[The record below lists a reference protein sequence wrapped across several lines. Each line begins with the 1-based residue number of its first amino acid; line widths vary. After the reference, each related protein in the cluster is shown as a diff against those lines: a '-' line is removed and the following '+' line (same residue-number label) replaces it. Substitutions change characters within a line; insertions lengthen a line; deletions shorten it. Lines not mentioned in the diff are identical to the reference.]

1 MSEKKFQFC
10 LKIAESAF
18 QVFVYGLV
26 GEIACFVQQNISFVF
41 PSFVISVIK
50 KDLTARYLKLSKA
63 IQKHSENPNDLD
75 KLSPELLLEVAMNLA
90 MQNTILCQIN
100 KLSTDQTEIA
110 LSMAQYLE
118 GDDMTNIDPQGLIH

>member
-1 MSEKKFQFC
+1 MDIPGSKN
-10 LKIAESAF
+10 KI
-18 QVFVYGLV
+18 VDINL
-26 GEIACFVQQNISFVF
+26 
-41 PSFVISVIK
+41 IK